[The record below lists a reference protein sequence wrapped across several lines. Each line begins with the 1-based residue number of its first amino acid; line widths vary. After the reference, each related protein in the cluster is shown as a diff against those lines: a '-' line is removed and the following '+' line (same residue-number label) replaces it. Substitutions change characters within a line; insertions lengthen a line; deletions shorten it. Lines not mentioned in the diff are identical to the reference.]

1 MAVNSVGR
9 RGAGG
14 EGRFCLMDRWWWCW
28 DLSVCPCLY
37 CTLLNIRASGICP
50 TVGHCTAQLSRG
62 NGWQCR
68 LETVH
73 GLGVIRSVVK
83 GVPNY
88 FPPNGSGSKLD
99 NLSSF
104 HREDQDQTVLVC
116 FLSTADRTRIRPCW
130 SVSFPPIGPGSDR
143 VGLSP
148 FHP

>member
-14 EGRFCLMDRWWWCW
+14 EGRFCLMDGWWWCW

-37 CTLLNIRASGICP
+37 CTLLNIRASGICA

-62 NGWQCR
+62 YGWQCR

-73 GLGVIRSVVK
+73 GPGMIRSVVE

-99 NLSSF
+99 NR
-104 HREDQDQTVLVC
+104 H
-116 FLSTADRTRIRPCW
+116 LSTERTKIRPCW
-130 SVSFPPIGPGSDR
+130 SVSFRPIGPGSDR
-143 VGLSP
+143 AGLSP
-148 FHP
+148 FHQ